1 MVACLNHKK
10 CMPNRNFVMFKRLSI
25 ASIIAL
31 TTFNSSAIA
40 DSLLQVYQTAK
51 VKDPI
56 ILKSKAQYDL
66 FLEKINEADAALLPQ
81 VGFGLNAGYTE
92 ASEDSA
98 TNSNYGAS
106 LALTQSLYNGSYWQ
120 QLDIA
125 EKQATQYATIYG
137 YAAQDLLFRSSTAYF
152 DVLRADEAVK
162 SVKANKRAVERQLE
176 QTKQRFDVGL
186 IAITD
191 VHEAQAEYDRTN
203 ADLIFAENS
212 LANSY
217 YVLRELTGE
226 DVLNISYLNTKNFDP
241 QEIEGDVKFWRN
253 KALEHNLALHGRRIS
268 KELAKMQIELAETG
282 HLPTLDFT
290 AGLGYNNADYNAVRS
305 DVDMSNGSI
314 GIQLNVP
321 IYTGGAITSR
331 VKQAQYSYV
340 MASEDLV
347 QTFRSTEAQ
356 INSGYNNVRASL
368 SSITAYEQT
377 VTSSNSAL
385 EATEAGFE
393 VGTRTI
399 VDVLD
404 ATRNLY
410 ASENQLANARYDYI
424 LFMLQLK
431 YSAGTLSEQD
441 IMDVSSGLVE
451 VDPKAYTKK

>member
-1 MVACLNHKK
+1 MI
-10 CMPNRNFVMFKRLSI
+10 KRLSI

-31 TTFNSSAIA
+31 STFNSAVNA
-40 DSLLQVYQTAK
+40 DNLLQVYQTAK
-51 VKDPI
+51 IKDPV

-66 FLEKINEADAALLPQ
+66 YMERVSEADAALLPQ
-81 VGFGLNAGYTE
+81 IGFGLDAGY
-92 ASEDSA
+92 SNVSDNNY
-98 TNSNYGAS
+98 TNTNYGADLS
-106 LALTQSLYNGSYWQ
+106 LSQSIYNGSYWQ
-120 QLDIA
+120 DLDIA
-125 EKQATQYATIYG
+125 EKQATQFAAIYG
-137 YAAQDLLFRSSTAYF
+137 FAAQGLLFRTAVAYF

-191 VHEAQAEYDRTN
+191 VHEAQAEFDQTN
-203 ADLIFAENS
+203 AELISAENS

-226 DVLNISYLNTKNFDP
+226 DILKVSYLNTDTFEP
-241 QEIEGDVKFWRN
+241 QELQGDVSFWRN
-253 KALEHNLALHGRRIS
+253 NALEHNLELHEKRIA
-268 KELAKMQIELAETG
+268 KELSKMQIDLAETG

-290 AGLGYNNADYNAVRS
+290 AGLGYS
-305 DVDMSNGSI
+305 DVDYDTDSFSDYGRTTGTL

-347 QTFRSTEAQ
+347 ETFRSTEQQ

-368 SSITAYEQT
+368 SSISAYEQT

-404 ATRNLY
+404 ATRSLY

-424 LFMLQLK
+424 INMLQLK

-441 IMDVSSGLVE
+441 IADVSAGLVAI
-451 VDPKAYTKK
+451 DPKADPEDMQKK

>member
-1 MVACLNHKK
+1 
-10 CMPNRNFVMFKRLSI
+10 MFKRLSI
-25 ASIIAL
+25 ASFIVMS
-31 TTFNSSAIA
+31 TFNTSAIA

-51 VKDPI
+51 IKDPI

-66 FLEKINEADAALLPQ
+66 YLEKITEADAALLPQ
-81 VGFGLNAGYTE
+81 VGFGLNAGYTA
-92 ASEDSA
+92 ASEDYA
-98 TNSNYGAS
+98 TNSNYGANLS
-106 LALTQSLYNGSYWQ
+106 LTQSLYNGTYWQ

-125 EKQATQYATIYG
+125 EKQATQYATVYG
-137 YAAQDLLFRSSTAYF
+137 YAAQDLLFRSSKAYF

-191 VHEAQAEYDRTN
+191 VHEAQAEFDRTN

-217 YVLRELTGE
+217 YTLRELTGA
-226 DVLNISYLNTKNFDP
+226 DVLNVSYLNTDQFDP
-241 QEIEGDVKFWRN
+241 QEIQGDVKFWRN
-253 KALEHNLALHGRRIS
+253 KALEHNLQLHGKRIS
-268 KELAKMQIELAETG
+268 KELAKMQIDLAETG
-282 HLPTLDFT
+282 HSPTLDFT
-290 AGLGYNNADYNAVRS
+290 AGLGYSNADF
-305 DVDMSNGSI
+305 DVGNDTDMSNGSI

-331 VKQAQYSYV
+331 VKQAQYGYV

-356 INSGYNNVRASL
+356 INSGFNNVRASL
-368 SSITAYEQT
+368 SSIAAYEQT
-377 VTSSNSAL
+377 VKSSNSAL

-404 ATRNLY
+404 ATRSLY

-424 LFMLQLK
+424 INMLQLK

-441 IMDVSSGLVE
+441 ISDVSAGLVE
-451 VDPKAYTKK
+451 VDPKAEPEETDKKS

>member
-1 MVACLNHKK
+1 MI
-10 CMPNRNFVMFKRLSI
+10 KRFSI
-25 ASIIAL
+25 ASIVTL
-31 TTFNSSAIA
+31 STFSSAVSA
-40 DSLLQVYQTAK
+40 DNLLQVYQTAK
-51 VKDPI
+51 MKDPI

-66 FLEKINEADAALLPQ
+66 FVEKINEADASLLPQ
-81 VGFGLNAGYTE
+81 VGFGLTAGYTA
-92 ASEDSA
+92 ASEDTA
-98 TNSNYGAS
+98 TNSNYGAN
-106 LALTQSLYNGSYWQ
+106 LALSQSIYNGSYWQ

-125 EKQATQYATIYG
+125 EKQATQYAAIYG
-137 YAAQDLLFRSSTAYF
+137 YAAQDLIYRSAVAYF

-191 VHEAQAEYDRTN
+191 VHEAQAEFDRTN
-203 ADLIFAENS
+203 ADLIAAENS

-226 DVLNISYLNTKNFDP
+226 DVLSVSYLNTDTFAP
-241 QEIEGDVKFWRN
+241 QPLAGDVKLWRN
-253 KALEHNLALHGRRIS
+253 NALEYNLQLHEKRIS
-268 KELAKMQIELAETG
+268 KEVAKMQIDLAETG

-290 AGLGYNNADYNAVRS
+290 AGLAYSNKDYDNNSAAN
-305 DVDMSNGSI
+305 VDMSSGSL
-314 GIQLNVP
+314 GIELNVP

-356 INSGYNNVRASL
+356 VNSGYNNVRASL
-368 SSITAYEQT
+368 SSINAYEQT
-377 VTSSNSAL
+377 VISSTSAL
-385 EATEAGFE
+385 KATEAGFE

-404 ATRNLY
+404 ATRSLY
-410 ASENQLANARYDYI
+410 SSENQLANARYDYI
-424 LFMLQLK
+424 INMLQLK

-441 IMDVSSGLVE
+441 IVDISAGLVE
-451 VDPKAYTKK
+451 IDPNADPLYK

>member
-1 MVACLNHKK
+1 
-10 CMPNRNFVMFKRLSI
+10 MFKRLSI
-25 ASIIAL
+25 ASIVAL

-51 VKDPI
+51 IKDPI
-56 ILKSKAQYDL
+56 ILKSKAQYD
-66 FLEKINEADAALLPQ
+66 FYYEKINEADAALLPQ
-81 VGFGLNAGYTE
+81 VGFGLTAGYTK
-92 ASEDSA
+92 ASEDEA
-98 TNSNYGAS
+98 TNSNYGANLS
-106 LALTQSLYNGSYWQ
+106 LTQSLYNGAYWQ
-120 QLDIA
+120 QVDLA
-125 EKQATQYATIYG
+125 EKQATQYATVYG
-137 YAAQDLLFRSSTAYF
+137 YAAQDLLFRASVAYF
-152 DVLRADEAVK
+152 DVLREAEAVK
-162 SVKANKRAVERQLE
+162 SVTANKRAVERQLE

-203 ADLIFAENS
+203 ADLIFAENR

-217 YVLRELTGE
+217 YSLRELTGE
-226 DVLNISYLNTKNFDP
+226 DVLHVSYLNTDTFDP
-241 QEIEGDVKFWRN
+241 QEINGDVKFWRN
-253 KALEHNLALHGRRIS
+253 KALEHNLQLHGKRIS
-268 KELAKMQIELAETG
+268 KELAKMQIDLAETG
-282 HLPTLDFT
+282 HSPTLDFT
-290 AGLGYNNADYNAVRS
+290 AGIGYNNSDYDIDNR
-305 DVDMSNGSI
+305 DTDMSNGTI

-331 VKQAQYSYV
+331 VKQAQYGYV

-377 VTSSNSAL
+377 VISSKSAL

-424 LFMLQLK
+424 INMLQLK

-441 IMDVSSGLVE
+441 IMDVSSGLIE
-451 VDPKAYTKK
+451 QDPKAKKEETNKKS

>member
-1 MVACLNHKK
+1 
-10 CMPNRNFVMFKRLSI
+10 MFKRLSI
-25 ASIIAL
+25 ASVVAL

-51 VKDPI
+51 TKDPI

-66 FLEKINEADAALLPQ
+66 YLEKITEADAALLPQ
-81 VGFGLNAGYTE
+81 IGFGLDAGY
-92 ASEDSA
+92 SKVSDNNY
-98 TNSNYGAS
+98 TNLNYGADLS
-106 LALTQSLYNGSYWQ
+106 LSQSLYSGSYWQ

-125 EKQATQYATIYG
+125 EKQATQFATVYG
-137 YAAQDLLFRSSTAYF
+137 YAAQGLLYRTATAYF
-152 DVLRADEAVK
+152 DVLRAYDGVK

-191 VHEAQAEYDRTN
+191 VHEAQAEFDQTN
-203 ADLIFAENS
+203 AELISAENS

-226 DVLNISYLNTKNFDP
+226 DILTVSYLNTDTFEP
-241 QEIEGDVKFWRN
+241 QKLAGDVKFWRN
-253 KALEHNLALHGRRIS
+253 NALEHNLELHEKRIA
-268 KELAKMQIELAETG
+268 KELAKMQIDLADTG
-282 HLPTLDFT
+282 HLPTVDFT
-290 AGLGYNNADYNAVRS
+290 AGLSHSGIDYDTNNNSDYNR
-305 DVDMSNGSI
+305 NTGSL
-314 GIQLNVP
+314 GIQLSVP
-321 IYTGGAITSR
+321 IYSGGAITSR
-331 VKQAQYSYV
+331 VKQAQYTYV

-356 INSGYNNVRASL
+356 INSGFNNVRASL
-368 SSITAYEQT
+368 SSISAYEQT
-377 VTSSNSAL
+377 VKSSKSAL

-410 ASENQLANARYDYI
+410 ASENQLSNARYDYI
-424 LFMLQLK
+424 INMLQLK
-431 YSAGTLSEQD
+431 YSAGILSEQD
-441 IMDVSSGLVE
+441 IIHVSSGLVE
-451 VDPKAYTKK
+451 IDPKDATEKQRNKS

>member
-1 MVACLNHKK
+1 
-10 CMPNRNFVMFKRLSI
+10 MFKRLSI

-31 TTFNSSAIA
+31 TTFNTSAIA

-66 FLEKINEADAALLPQ
+66 YMEKNSEADAALLPQ
-81 VGFGLNAGYTE
+81 VGFGY
-92 ASEDSA
+92 
-98 TNSNYGAS
+98 
-106 LALTQSLYNGSYWQ
+106 
-120 QLDIA
+120 IA
-125 EKQATQYATIYG
+125 EKQATQYAAIYG
-137 YAAQDLLFRSSTAYF
+137 YAAQGLLYRSAVAYF

-162 SVKANKRAVERQLE
+162 ANKANKRAVERQLE

-203 ADLIFAENS
+203 ADLISAENS

-217 YVLRELTGE
+217 YNLRELTGA
-226 DVLNISYLNTKNFDP
+226 DVLKVSNLNTDTFAP
-241 QEIEGDVKFWRN
+241 QPLEGTVELWRT
-253 KALEHNLALHGRRIS
+253 KALEHNLELHEKRIA
-268 KELAKMQIELAETG
+268 KELYMMQIDLAKTG

-290 AGLGYNNADYNAVRS
+290 AGLGHSNVDYDENSFTDYDR
-305 DVDMSNGSI
+305 NTGTL
-314 GIQLNVP
+314 GLELNVP
-321 IYTGGAITSR
+321 IYSGGAITSR

-368 SSITAYEQT
+368 SSIAAYEQT

-385 EATEAGFE
+385 EATETGVE

-424 LFMLQLK
+424 INMLQLK
-431 YSAGTLSEQD
+431 YSTGTLSEQD
-441 IMDVSSGLVE
+441 IEDVSSGLL
-451 VDPKAYTKK
+451 P

>member
-1 MVACLNHKK
+1 
-10 CMPNRNFVMFKRLSI
+10 MFKRLSI

-51 VKDPI
+51 VNDPI

-66 FLEKINEADAALLPQ
+66 YLEKISEADAALLPQ
-81 VGFGLNAGYTE
+81 IGFGLNAGYSKSSDNE
-92 ASEDSA
+92 Y
-98 TNSNYGAS
+98 TNANYGAS
-106 LALTQSLYNGSYWQ
+106 LGLTQSIYSGSYWQ

-125 EKQATQYATIYG
+125 EKQATQYAAIYG
-137 YAAQDLLFRSSTAYF
+137 YAAQGLLYRSAVAYF
-152 DVLRADEAVK
+152 DVLRADESVK

-203 ADLIFAENS
+203 ADLIAAENS

-217 YVLRELTGE
+217 YNLRELTGA
-226 DVLNISYLNTKNFDP
+226 DVLKVSHLNTNTFAP
-241 QEIEGDVKFWRN
+241 QALEGNVELWRT
-253 KALEHNLALHGRRIS
+253 KALEHNLELHEKRIA
-268 KELAKMQIELAETG
+268 KELYKMQIDLAKTG

-290 AGLGYNNADYNAVRS
+290 AGFAYT
-305 DVDMSNGSI
+305 DVDYDESTSTDYDRNTGTL
-314 GIQLNVP
+314 GLELNIP
-321 IYTGGAITSR
+321 IYSGGAITSR
-331 VKQAQYSYV
+331 VKQAQYGYV

-424 LFMLQLK
+424 INMLQLK
-431 YSAGTLSEQD
+431 YSTGTLSEQD
-441 IMDVSSGLVE
+441 IEDVSSGLL
-451 VDPKAYTKK
+451 D

>member
-1 MVACLNHKK
+1 
-10 CMPNRNFVMFKRLSI
+10 MFKRLSI
-25 ASIIAL
+25 ASFIILA
-31 TTFNSSAIA
+31 TFNTNAIA

-51 VKDPI
+51 IKDPI

-66 FLEKINEADAALLPQ
+66 YLEKISEADAALLPQ
-81 VGFGLNAGYTE
+81 VGFGLNAGYTA
-92 ASEDSA
+92 ASKDTA
-98 TNSNYGAS
+98 TNSNYGAKLS
-106 LALTQSLYNGSYWQ
+106 LTQSLYNGAYWQ
-120 QLDIA
+120 QLDLA
-125 EKQATQYATIYG
+125 EKQATQYAAVYG
-137 YAAQDLLFRSSTAYF
+137 YAAQDLLFRASTAYF

-217 YVLRELTGE
+217 YSLRELTGA
-226 DVLNISYLNTKNFDP
+226 DVLNVSYLNTEIFDP
-241 QEIEGDVKFWRN
+241 QTMQGDVNSWRN
-253 KALEHNLALHGRRIS
+253 KALEHNLQLHGKRIS

-282 HLPTLDFT
+282 HLPTFDFT
-290 AGLGYNNADYNAVRS
+290 AGLGYNNTDYDTS
-305 DVDMSNGSI
+305 PEIDMSTGSI

-331 VKQAQYSYV
+331 VKQAQYRYV
-340 MASEDLV
+340 MASEDVV

-368 SSITAYEQT
+368 SSISAYEQT
-377 VTSSNSAL
+377 VKSSNSAL

-399 VDVLD
+399 VDVLN
-404 ATRNLY
+404 ATRSLY

-424 LFMLQLK
+424 INMLQLK
-431 YSAGTLSEQD
+431 FSAGTLSEQD
-441 IMDVSSGLVE
+441 IIDVSAGLVE
-451 VDPKAYTKK
+451 VDPKAETETQAQ

>member
-1 MVACLNHKK
+1 
-10 CMPNRNFVMFKRLSI
+10 MFKRLSI

-31 TTFNSSAIA
+31 TTFNSTVSA
-40 DSLLQVYQTAK
+40 DNLLQVYQTAK
-51 VKDPI
+51 IKDPI

-66 FLEKINEADAALLPQ
+66 YLEKINEADAALLPQ
-81 VGFGLNAGYTE
+81 VGFGLNAGYTST
-92 ASEDSA
+92 SENDAGLNS
-98 TNSNYGAS
+98 TNSNYGAN
-106 LALTQSLYNGSYWQ
+106 LGLTQSLYNGTYWQ
-120 QLDIA
+120 QLDLA
-125 EKQATQYATIYG
+125 EKQATQYASIYG
-137 YAAQDLLFRSSTAYF
+137 YAAQDLLFRSATAYF
-152 DVLRADEAVK
+152 DVLRADEGVK

-203 ADLIFAENS
+203 ADLIFAENT

-217 YVLRELTGE
+217 YTLRELTGA
-226 DVLNISYLNTKNFDP
+226 DVLNVSYLNTETFDP
-241 QEIEGDVKFWRN
+241 QEMEGDVKFWRN
-253 KALEHNLALHGRRIS
+253 KALEHNLLLHEKRIS

-282 HLPTLDFT
+282 HSPTLDFT
-290 AGLGYNNADYNAVRS
+290 AGLGYNNSDYDDRPTSN
-305 DVDMSNGSI
+305 VDMSSGSI
-314 GIQLNVP
+314 GLELNVP

-356 INSGYNNVRASL
+356 INSGYNNVRAAL
-368 SSITAYEQT
+368 SSIEAYEQT
-377 VTSSNSAL
+377 VKSSNSAL

-404 ATRNLY
+404 ATRSLY
-410 ASENQLANARYDYI
+410 GSENQLANARYDYI
-424 LFMLQLK
+424 ITMLQLK

-451 VDPKAYTKK
+451 VDPKADTEETITQ

>member
-1 MVACLNHKK
+1 
-10 CMPNRNFVMFKRLSI
+10 MFKRLSI
-25 ASIIAL
+25 ASFVAL

-51 VKDPI
+51 IKDPI

-66 FLEKINEADAALLPQ
+66 FYEKINEADAALLPQ
-81 VGFGLNAGYTE
+81 VGFGLNAGYT
-92 ASEDSA
+92 ATDSDDT
-98 TNSNYGAS
+98 TNSNYGAN
-106 LALTQSLYNGSYWQ
+106 LALTQSLYNGAYWQ
-120 QLDIA
+120 QVDLA

-137 YAAQDLLFRSSTAYF
+137 YAAQDLLFRSSKAYF

-203 ADLIFAENS
+203 ADLIFAENT

-226 DVLNISYLNTKNFDP
+226 DVLNVSYLNTVTFDP

-253 KALEHNLALHGRRIS
+253 KALEHNLQLHGKRIS
-268 KELAKMQIELAETG
+268 KELAKMQIDLAETG
-282 HLPTLDFT
+282 HSPTLDFT
-290 AGLGYNNADYNAVRS
+290 AGLGYNNSDYDN
-305 DVDMSNGSI
+305 
-314 GIQLNVP
+314 GIQTDTSSGSVGIELNIP

-368 SSITAYEQT
+368 SSIAAYEQT

-424 LFMLQLK
+424 INMLQLK

-441 IMDVSSGLVE
+441 IMDVSAGLIE
-451 VDPKAYTKK
+451 ADPKADPADPKA